1 MAKTYSMFLQG
12 AKGKAGNA
20 SFYQAN
26 GNTIIRKATSNVK
39 NPQTYGQMI
48 QRVIAK
54 TTMNQYSALQ
64 EIANHSFQG
73 LPAGSKCMQ
82 RFLSRNMSYFRQR
95 AAEIYNAGGSLYNFV
110 QFAPIGSVK
119 YTPAAVILSEGKLPT
134 MLVSIN
140 GSTNLAALECNLK
153 TGDSLT
159 YADIINGLGLKRGDQ
174 LTFVSIEKTL
184 QGDYIPH
191 YARVIL
197 DPREDDGTPAPLDT
211 QFCSHEKV
219 VKPNKRNKGSF
230 QRLFN
235 DDTKILF
242 RMTSGRVVAAGV
254 IVSRRTKGSWL
265 RSYCKLVLSESAL
278 GTDICS
284 LGTAVNQSMQ
294 TSELVAESELYLN
307 NAGSGGAQGTADVNE
322 PSANIQLSNTV
333 YINGIQQ
340 NVDGGSVE
348 IATDLRELVVFGQ
361 ELTDV
366 PFKILNSKG
375 ESLGILQVAADGESA
390 AWQGTIARGQTVTV
404 EVGGSTWFTI
414 GLNLT
419 NDDTI
424 HGIE

>member
-20 SFYQAN
+20 SFYQSN

-73 LPAGSKCMQ
+73 LPAGSKCMN

-95 AAEIYNAGGSLYNFV
+95 AAEIYNAGGSLFNFV
-110 QFAPIGSVK
+110 QFAPVGSVK
-119 YTPAAVILSEGKLPT
+119 FTPAAVILSEGKLPT
-134 MLVSIN
+134 MLVSIIGGN
-140 GSTNLAALECNLK
+140 NVAALECNLL

-159 YADIINGLGLKRGDQ
+159 YADIISGLGLKRGDQ

-197 DPREDDGTPAPLDT
+197 DPREDDGTPAPLNT
-211 QFCSHEKV
+211 EFCSHERV
-219 VKPNKRNKGSF
+219 VKPNKRNQGSF
-230 QRLFN
+230 QRLFD
-235 DDTKILF
+235 DDTKVFF

-254 IVSRRTKGSWL
+254 IVSRRAKGSWL
-265 RSYCKLVLSESAL
+265 RSYCKLVLNEAAL
-278 GTDICS
+278 GADICS
-284 LGTAVNQSMQ
+284 LGTAVNLSMQ
-294 TSELVAESELYLN
+294 TSELVAESDLYLN
-307 NAGSGGAQGTADVNE
+307 NAGSGGAQGTSDVTP
-322 PSANIQLSNTV
+322 PSEGIQLSNTV

-340 NVDGGSVE
+340 NIDGGSVN
-348 IATDLRELVVFGQ
+348 IASDLRELVVFGSGLSDAIIIIKDSAG
-361 ELTDV
+361 ERLGGLV
-366 PFKILNSKG
+366 P
-375 ESLGILQVAADGESA
+375 AADGESA
-390 AWQGTIARGQTVTV
+390 GWQGTIQRGQTVSVVVGDTV
-404 EVGGSTWFTI
+404 WFTI
-414 GLNLT
+414 GLTLS
-419 NDDTI
+419 NDDSI
-424 HGIE
+424 HGLE

>member
-1 MAKTYSMFLQG
+1 MFLQG

-73 LPAGSKCMQ
+73 LPAGSKCMN

-110 QFAPIGSVK
+110 QFAPVGSVK

-134 MLVSIN
+134 MSVGIVAGVN
-140 GSTNLAALECNLK
+140 AAYLECNIPPV
-153 TGDSLT
+153 S
-159 YADIINGLGLKRGDQ
+159 YANVISGLGLKRGDQ
-174 LTFVSIEKTL
+174 LTFVTIEKNL
-184 QGDYIPH
+184 QGDYIP
-191 YARVIL
+191 YYTRVIL
-197 DPREDDGTPAPLDT
+197 DPRNEDGTPAELSEMFFKNDR
-211 QFCSHEKV
+211 V
-219 VKPNKRNKGSF
+219 IYPNKRNKGNF
-230 QRLFN
+230 QILRV
-235 DDTKILF
+235 DDQGDTKLKF

-265 RSYCKLVLSESAL
+265 RSYCKLVLSESQL
-278 GTDICS
+278 GSDICS
-284 LGTAVNQSMQ
+284 LGTAVNLSMQ

-307 NAGSGGAQGTADVNE
+307 NAGSGGAQGTADVNT
-322 PSANIQLSNTV
+322 PSPNIQLSNMV

-348 IATDLRELVVFGQ
+348 IASDLRQLVVFGQ
-361 ELTDV
+361 DLTDV
-366 PFKILNSKG
+366 PIYITDSAG
-375 ESLGILQVAADGESA
+375 ERLGQLEVAADGESA
-390 AWQGTIARGQTVTV
+390 GWQGTIPKGQTVKV
-404 EVGGSTWFTI
+404 DVAGSTWFTI

-424 HGIE
+424 HGLE